1 MFGECCQHDEPLL
14 GKIADRVCDA
24 EVALVLSVVWSHDRQ
39 NTRLRIGSAATLAML
54 PP

>member
-39 NTRLRIGSAATLAML
+39 NTRLR
-54 PP
+54 